1 MAEFEWDQEPFTV
14 DFDDPADMRA
24 KIQRA
29 NDNADKADRVLAEV
43 EPLRAY
49 SAKWRARA
57 KAVESQMPPETI
69 EPQSSGSL
77 SKATPTH
84 RPDPDEGSESTVVS
98 LAVGVVNREMRKIRA
113 KDVVTILQHEG
124 HTFKPDAVRNSLYYA
139 ANRAKLIKAAPG
151 RGMYAPLGYTEA
163 ALIFGS
169 TDGGE
174 PED

>member
-1 MAEFEWDQEPFTV
+1 MTEFEWDQEPFTV
-14 DFDDPADMRA
+14 DFDDSADMRA
-24 KIQRA
+24 KIERA

-57 KAVESQMPPETI
+57 KAVESQMPPEMI
-69 EPQSSGSL
+69 ESQGGSL
-77 SKATPTH
+77 SKATPTR
-84 RPDPDEGSESTVVS
+84 RPDPGEGSESSVVS

-113 KDVVTILQHEG
+113 RDVVTILEREG
-124 HTFKPDAVRNSLYYA
+124 HAFKADAVRNSLYYA

-151 RGMYAPLGYTEA
+151 RGMYAPLTYTEA

-169 TDGGE
+169 TDGGG